1 MRDDVTHS
9 TPAARTGAPAVTE
22 HEFPGRDDDTI
33 RVRAALLGF
42 TTSERDAH
50 GHDEYHRNGADVS
63 ATLRWAER
71 RRADLHERFETRQLG
86 EAERDRA
93 LATLDIYEKLLNR
106 PDVPPLRKPW
116 YQIEPG
122 SCSRCRWFE
131 ARILRVEAELVDSC
145 TCPYSA
151 NVAESELGAR
161 HWDRLLAGKL
171 TADERVSAEMIRVLH
186 DDDCGSEE
194 PSARYLV
201 LTYGRS
207 RVPGETDKRR
217 AAWTNS
223 GFEVVEFLVQ
233 RDRGRSRAPFLP
245 AASARVLAQAAEW
258 DDDIREAFVNRA
270 VA

>member
-1 MRDDVTHS
+1 MT
-9 TPAARTGAPAVTE
+9 TPTYSRRAPEPAVTD
-22 HEFPGRDDDTI
+22 HEFPGRDDATL
-33 RVRAALLGF
+33 RVRGALLGF
-42 TTSERDAH
+42 TTSERDTH
-50 GHDEYHRNGADVS
+50 GHDEYHVNGADVA
-63 ATLRWAER
+63 ATLRWTER
-71 RRADLHERFETRQLG
+71 RREDLRERFETRQLG
-86 EAERDRA
+86 RTEYDRA
-93 LATLDIYEKLLNR
+93 LATLDVYEQLLNR

-131 ARILRVEAELVDSC
+131 ARILRVEAELVP
-145 TCPYSA
+145 TGEL
-151 NVAESELGAR
+151 VAGEPVYAP
-161 HWDRLLAGKL
+161 
-171 TADERVSAEMIRVLH
+171 
-186 DDDCGSEE
+186 EE
-194 PSARYLV
+194 PTARYLV